1 MIPVALSP
9 VTVQQWGGAEV
20 PCYHVISGSAVETTM
35 PRTSAKARAQ
45 DDALGEIVAAYKQWC
60 KDRNNA
66 IPTTSTDAFVFFTEL
81 ETAQSRLLDPIRAA
95 NKWKVVRPRLEGAGL
110 VRDLI

>member
-1 MIPVALSP
+1 VLPW
-9 VTVQQWGGAEV
+9 QQR
-20 PCYHVISGSAVETTM
+20 ISGETTM

-45 DDALGEIVAAYKQWC
+45 DDALGEIVAAYRQWC
-60 KDRNNA
+60 KDRNHA
-66 IPTTSTDAFVFFTEL
+66 IPTTSTDAFVFFTQL

-110 VRDLI
+110 VRD